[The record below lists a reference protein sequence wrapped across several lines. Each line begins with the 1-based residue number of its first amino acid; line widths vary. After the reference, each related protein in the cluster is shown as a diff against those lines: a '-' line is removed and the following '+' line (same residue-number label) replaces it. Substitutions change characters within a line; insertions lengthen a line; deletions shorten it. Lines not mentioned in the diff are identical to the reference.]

1 MEEKGLWIS
10 RNNERPTPDEAS
22 KGAMSRWLQTEDVRM
37 RVLTYPPQHDGDHV
51 CYKGHSIYVVAGTYK
66 MEIDDTVFEW
76 QEGDAFIIPDSV
88 PHRSFNPGEKEAKI
102 VIVDNH
108 T

>member
-1 MEEKGLWIS
+1 M
-10 RNNERPTPDEAS
+10 
-22 KGAMSRWLQTEDVRM
+22 LQTEDVRM

-51 CYKGHSIYVVAGTYK
+51 CYKGHSIYVVAETYK
-66 MEIDDTVFEW
+66 MGIDDTVFEW